1 MFRKT
6 RLSDKFAMED
16 AKEKLPDAANML
28 LLLRPDGKMRFFTH
42 ASAPE
47 PTAGDTVISYSP
59 PDPSK
64 AAGRAAERRSPA
76 KAAKAQPA

>member
-1 MFRKT
+1 VFRKT

-28 LLLRPDGKMRFFTH
+28 LLLRADGRMRFFTH

-47 PTAGDTVISYSP
+47 PIAGDTVISYSP
-59 PDPSK
+59 PDP
-64 AAGRAAERRSPA
+64 GRAAGKRSPA